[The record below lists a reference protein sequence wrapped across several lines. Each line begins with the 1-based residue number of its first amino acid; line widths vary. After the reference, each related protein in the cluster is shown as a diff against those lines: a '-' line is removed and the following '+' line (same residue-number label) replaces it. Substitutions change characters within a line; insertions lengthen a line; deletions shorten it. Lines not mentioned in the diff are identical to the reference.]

1 MKYPSLIANAILWAA
16 AIATSA
22 IVGAP
27 AFLSTVLLPLL
38 ATISLLLQRRLI
50 GHRAECARS

>member
-1 MKYPSLIANAILWAA
+1 M
-16 AIATSA
+16 
-22 IVGAP
+22 GAP

-38 ATISLLLQRRLI
+38 AIMSLLLGRLT